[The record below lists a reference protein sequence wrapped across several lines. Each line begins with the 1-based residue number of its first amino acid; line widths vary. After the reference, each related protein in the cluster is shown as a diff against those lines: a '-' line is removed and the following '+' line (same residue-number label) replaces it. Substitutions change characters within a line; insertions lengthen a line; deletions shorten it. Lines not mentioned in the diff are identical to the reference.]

1 MPSAYKESI
10 VNNYIRALGA
20 IIVLMNTQFLRNGL
34 ILSIITFSRLF
45 GQSDDHVQEST
56 YKPFR
61 ILIISPD
68 SSKIDK
74 TLTHL
79 TDSIELE
86 YREMYYKALNELE
99 IRKKTED
106 DDKKRETEMAIQEA
120 KWMEME
126 VYDFKYYQFIS
137 MGAFIT
143 LLEHF
148 NLYPWAKKSLTCEL
162 EEPRWLFT
170 YDSEKLTRYYD
181 VDYIIYF
188 QGINIVKDD
197 DEDVLTMTMETS
209 LFSRAE
215 SKNILQKETLVTSEN
230 FYCTLRGKNKLMCL
244 LTNMVESST
253 EELITELTERQKK

>member
-1 MPSAYKESI
+1 MKI
-10 VNNYIRALGA
+10 
-20 IIVLMNTQFLRNGL
+20 QFLRNGL
-34 ILSIITFSRLF
+34 ILSILTFSRLF
-45 GQSDDHVQEST
+45 GQSNDHMQEST
-56 YKPFR
+56 YKPFSM
-61 ILIISPD
+61 LIISPD

-74 TLTHL
+74 TLNHL

-86 YREMYYKALNELE
+86 YREMYYKAIKELE
-99 IRKKTED
+99 TRKETED
-106 DDKKRETEMAIQEA
+106 DGKKREAEMAIQRV

-137 MGAFIT
+137 MGAFVK

-148 NLYPWAKKSLTCEL
+148 NLYPWAKESLTCEL

-170 YDSEKLTRYYD
+170 YDSEKLARYYD

-188 QGINIVKDD
+188 QGINIIRDD
-197 DEDVLTMTMETS
+197 SEDAFTMKMKTS

-215 SKNILQKETLVTSEN
+215 SKIILQKETFVTSDN
-230 FYCTLRGKNKLMCL
+230 IYCTLRGENKLMCL

-253 EELITELTERQKK
+253 DELIAELTERQKK